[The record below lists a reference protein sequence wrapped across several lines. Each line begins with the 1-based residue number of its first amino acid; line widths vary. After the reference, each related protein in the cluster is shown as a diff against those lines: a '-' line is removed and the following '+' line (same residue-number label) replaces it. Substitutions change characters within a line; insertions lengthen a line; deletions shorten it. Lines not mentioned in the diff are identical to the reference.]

1 MFKIKI
7 IHIISIFPFM
17 YFLMTIFIN
26 KLLLQIKYKIQ
37 SNLLL
42 QHLNYWWQ
50 PVVRQTSC
58 HLGGLFG

>member
-42 QHLNYWWQ
+42 QHLNNWWQ
-50 PVVRQTSC
+50 PVV
-58 HLGGLFG
+58 